1 MDDGLGSFRELLA
14 EIFNPARNPPA
25 ARLVRLSNLSGTE
38 LAVFGERWQSADDDR
53 RRGLVAALAQLA
65 RDNVD
70 VNFDPIFRLSLASD
84 DAEVKLA
91 ALIGLEESED
101 YRLIPALI
109 RLLDNDPSGSVRQ
122 AAAGALGRFALLAE
136 TGKIVRRH
144 GEEVFSAL
152 VKVVTNAGEEAAVRA
167 RALQAVAAFTAPEVE
182 GLIERAYTEDNI
194 VLRAGAVA
202 AMGRTCDAAWL
213 PSVIKELSSD
223 RVELRRAAAAAS
235 GELESEEAVP
245 HLIRL
250 TRDEVIE
257 VKEAAVAALGEIGGE
272 VARKVLE
279 NLTRSPVKR
288 VSAAA
293 KAALTELSFWES
305 PMAMKGRSPSPGA

>member
-1 MDDGLGSFRELLA
+1 MDEGMRQFQELLA

-25 ARLVRLSNLSGTE
+25 SRLIRLSNLTGSE
-38 LAVFGERWQSADDDR
+38 LTVFRESWQSAGTNR
-53 RRGLVAALAQLA
+53 QRGLIAALAQLA
-65 RDNVD
+65 RDNVET
-70 VNFDPIFRLSLASD
+70 NFESIFRLSLTSD

-101 YRLIPALI
+101 YRLIPVLI
-109 RLLDNDPSGSVRQ
+109 RLLDSDPAGTVRQ

-152 VKVVTNAGEEAAVRA
+152 VKAVRNAEEEATVRA
-167 RALQAVAAFTAPEVE
+167 RALQAVAVFTAPGVQ
-182 GLIERAYTEDNI
+182 GLIERAYAEDNV
-194 VLRAGAVA
+194 VLKAGAVA

-250 TRDEVIE
+250 TRDDVIE
-257 VKEAAVAALGEIGGE
+257 VKEAAITSLGEIGGE

-279 NLTRSPVKR
+279 NLAKSPVRR
-288 VSAAA
+288 VSTVA
-293 KAALTELSFWES
+293 KTALTELSFWES
-305 PMAMKGRSPSPGA
+305 PMTMKGKSPSS

>member
-1 MDDGLGSFRELLA
+1 MNEGMGSFQELLS

-25 ARLVRLSNLSGTE
+25 ARLVRLSNLSGSE
-38 LAVFGERWQSADDDR
+38 LAVFEERWRLAGDDR
-53 RRGLVAALAQLA
+53 RRGLTAALAQLA
-65 RDNVD
+65 RDNVE
-70 VNFDPIFRLSLASD
+70 VNFDSVFRFSLASD
-84 DAEVKLA
+84 DTEVKLA

-101 YRLIPALI
+101 YHLIPALI
-109 RLLDNDPSGSVRQ
+109 RLLNDDPAGSVRQ
-122 AAAGALGRFALLAE
+122 AAAAALGRFALLAE
-136 TGKIVRRH
+136 TGKIGRRH
-144 GEEVFSAL
+144 GQEVFSAL
-152 VKVVTNAGEEAAVRA
+152 VKVVRDAGEEAVVRA
-167 RALQAVAAFTAPEVE
+167 RALQAVAVFTLPEVQ
-182 GLIERAYTEDNI
+182 GLIKRAYAEDNV
-194 VLRAGAVA
+194 VLKAGAVA

-250 TRDEVIE
+250 TRDDVIE
-257 VKEAAVAALGEIGGE
+257 VKEAAIAALGEIGGE

-279 NLTRSPVKR
+279 SLTRSPVKR

-293 KAALTELSFWES
+293 KAALAELSFWES
-305 PMAMKGRSPSPGA
+305 PMAMKGRSSSS